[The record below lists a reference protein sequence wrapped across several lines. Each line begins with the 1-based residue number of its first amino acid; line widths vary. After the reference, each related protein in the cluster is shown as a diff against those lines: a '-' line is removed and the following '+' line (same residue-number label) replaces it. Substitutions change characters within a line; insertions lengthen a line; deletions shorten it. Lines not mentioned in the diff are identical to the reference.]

1 MEISEIKG
9 HLLLVMAPSGS
20 GKKSVIDSVLAQHR
34 EIYFA
39 KTYTSRAIRKG
50 VEENPL
56 YMFTTKENF
65 QEMIDKGEFIEY
77 AEYSG
82 NFYGTPKSEIVEP
95 LKNGKIVFK
104 EMELQ
109 GVKQIKEL
117 IPAARRTIVY
127 IDGGPWHDLEKRIR
141 ARAPISDEE
150 LELRRQRY
158 EKESQSKDEADII
171 IRNHDGE
178 LPGAIEHMEHIVNGI
193 VKSRE

>member
-1 MEISEIKG
+1 MENNEIKG

-34 EIYFA
+34 DIYFA
-39 KTYTSRAIRKG
+39 KTFTTRTIRPG

-56 YMFTTKENF
+56 YMFTNREHF
-65 QEMIDKGEFIEY
+65 EEMRDKGELIEY

-82 NFYGTPKSEIVEP
+82 NFYGTPKIEIIEP
-95 LKNGKIVFK
+95 LKQGKIVFK

-117 IPAARRTIVY
+117 IPASNRTVVY
-127 IDGGPWHDLEKRIR
+127 IDGGPWEDLEKRIK

-150 LELRRQRY
+150 LEQRRLRY
-158 EKESQSKDEADII
+158 EQETHSQDEADVI
-171 IRNHDGE
+171 IRNHNGE
-178 LPGAIEHMEHIVNGI
+178 LATAIEQMEQIVSGI
-193 VKSRE
+193 VKSNQ

>member
-1 MEISEIKG
+1 MEPNEIKG

-34 EIYFA
+34 DIYFA
-39 KTYTSRAIRKG
+39 KTYTTRAVREG

-56 YMFTTKENF
+56 YMFTSKEKF
-65 QEMIDKGEFIEY
+65 EEMIANEELIEY

-82 NFYGTPKSEIVEP
+82 NYYGTPKVEIVEP
-95 LKNGKIVFK
+95 LKDTKVVFK

-117 IPAARRTIVY
+117 IPASKRTIVY
-127 IDGGPWHDLEKRIR
+127 IDGGPWQDLEKRIR

-150 LELRRQRY
+150 LEQRRKRY
-158 EKESQSKDEADII
+158 EKESQSQDEADII

-178 LPGAIEHMEHIVNGI
+178 LPSAIEHMEKVVNGI
-193 VKSRE
+193 VKKD

>member
-1 MEISEIKG
+1 METSEIKG

-34 EIYFA
+34 DIYFA
-39 KTYTSRAIRKG
+39 KTYTTRAIRQG

-56 YMFTTKENF
+56 YMFTDQNHFESMIEND
-65 QEMIDKGEFIEY
+65 ELIEH
-77 AEYSG
+77 AKYSG
-82 NFYGTPKSEIVEP
+82 NYYGTPKKEIIEP

-117 IPAARRTIVY
+117 IPAANRTIVY
-127 IDGGPWHDLEKRIR
+127 IDGGPWQDLERRIKS
-141 ARAPISDEE
+141 RAPISDEE

-158 EKESQSKDEADII
+158 EKESHSKDEADII
-171 IRNHDGE
+171 IRNH
-178 LPGAIEHMEHIVNGI
+178 GI
-193 VKSRE
+193 VCGK